1 MESWRER
8 GFVPDS
14 DEEDGFDSQNSL
26 KANDNT
32 DAGAHVSGDVERSSV
47 SADTSDDDDEL
58 GSYTPTQQRIDRRI
72 VSSNPGEDGTPTAAA
87 PEDRKGSQLGS
98 SSQREDPP
106 RTADFSQTLS
116 DAHEPSPPSTPQA
129 KPQLDIWDA
138 LSSSPDELQLDFL
151 PSRRRNALAR
161 TQNESQLPE
170 ETEDK
175 NEPNDEISPLS
186 SPLSSIHS
194 LSSDEP
200 DSGAQENG
208 AQQQVENPPQDNFE
222 DVLAP
227 LNLPEDVLRE
237 LSQPARR
244 SLRQRNPIQLHPY
257 LLEDAKYR
265 RLMKQGGIRPIRIA
279 QYREAL
285 RAAAQ
290 ASENREYGED
300 TEPPPSSPGV
310 NLSSPPSSPV
320 AARRISAEGSG
331 TAILR
336 RPTLRASDL
345 LNRSPGDSSQRPHKR
360 RKVAR
365 PADDEKYEQL
375 RRMVI
380 PQVVIDTS
388 PSSTRMDSDSIFDNP
403 QSPPRS
409 GSVSSPQT
417 TNHKEFRFPRGFS
430 PPSRNTPRIRS
441 TAERR
446 DNDHH
451 EADPDLMDWSG
462 LMFDEDPGDVQSVHS
477 QSQPDSDREQDNES
491 DEQEEEQSSD
501 ENAVREL
508 RRRIKGV
515 LPASWLRLDQQK
527 RTEDRFSSTQRNRD
541 SRQENARGVARK
553 ITKRGSTRPSS
564 PKGHLK
570 SLRELAD
577 HESSDGSDKD
587 VDVDSRQELARLVGF
602 DDPFMDQDM
611 GDDILEDN
619 RIDYMFPSNPRGPS
633 VPGTKK
639 SSSKRPSQ
647 SRPGSRFTDL
657 NKRPRLKRQARLTD
671 PIYGA
676 RKESRT
682 TRAPPIIGIL
692 DAPDVASRPRNEQ
705 PQFLRVAARNARSRR
720 DRGRRSPSR
729 KVFQLS
735 SRVDTEDANVSL
747 RQWRKG
753 KLRQTRLSGYQTKP
767 HERQALADLSSNQ
780 KETLGSLVAKEISKT
795 SRTQDRSTNHPQED
809 RGPNALLRP
818 EAPVPDPAPGNGVT
832 KPKPTEPY
840 RQGHNWIVR
849 RNVAISSL
857 KRNAPRP
864 AISDLVGGT
873 TGSAGLQTPLST
885 LNRSHQP
892 RRLPKGRDVNL
903 LLDRFLG
910 SSPADADKPRR
921 TIEAPVPTQSDDM
934 LPTARL
940 QIRRPKVR
948 KRPPRRIDVNAPER
962 QETLAPLVLEDEPF
976 GLVDE
981 SPQQFSRQGGLSG
994 YRRSYTID
1002 FNITPLQPGTFFHES
1017 TFIGSGEFSRA
1028 LALGKRDLD
1037 HPASVFHLHA
1047 GTLSFRWGPWN
1058 DTVSSEIGTV
1068 FNTILEE
1075 VERSHTSAEQPG
1087 CLSHACA
1094 LYRSLVK
1101 YCADSL
1107 TFIDPIDRA
1116 GFIRR
1121 AHGLVSRLND
1131 SLATL
1136 PETNN
1141 GEAGWLARISAYN
1154 LVFANQM
1161 YRIAC
1166 HDVVAEGVKVEAV
1179 EVLKNAAR
1187 QVAMLISMPAGR
1199 ADICKF
1205 LDENKSD
1212 EKREAGVRE
1221 DHPCVDAYVIA
1232 YHVLHGAEGAKGSF
1246 EKVFAEAYSLS
1257 DAPDKARSSDISWM
1271 EDRWYLVFTMLPLS
1285 EVDAAGIARIGSRFR
1300 EAPDSWTIP
1309 ERLVRPVLDSYDPK
1323 SETPISYNNY
1333 CRTLFHRCLHLINAW
1348 GWRDCKR
1355 ILDTLYDFFAK
1366 NTLYNLEHEESY
1378 GSPSFLDELDRA
1390 PSFDINFGEP
1400 CFHVLLK
1407 VIASGLRFLAQRYDK
1422 KKIRNFAWRLLPN
1435 HGRVYPKEKPLQQ
1448 TDLAALRNHHDL
1460 LCTLYFA
1467 VPDGCRPRLEAI
1479 KNLVD
1484 PASSHR
1490 ETCNISL
1497 RSWARLV
1504 RFKLLTNEDVSGLE
1518 QFADWHSY
1526 FVTELLKQHGL
1537 ARREIEAQNTGGNKF
1552 SHQLIERTIAE
1563 NQRHIESLLKTALNG
1578 LKSAINAA
1586 PTAEHAEKL
1595 ARKAPLNVVLGLFNP
1610 RVSRVNTTVS
1620 EALQVI
1626 LSYLQKC
1633 NTVSPVGA
1641 ANPSTEEDSQD
1652 YGDWTAIEAF
1662 YEGETTS
1669 ALPQG
1674 IELVEKSFHPEVSRL
1689 LSNCFGEDDCPEDAI
1704 LLSVVDCWT
1713 SIAQTLVKHGL
1724 RHWDSYLSRYDSDSW
1739 AALRSTIQTRKYTPK
1754 FLASCI
1760 EKDNSFVAECKVHA
1774 YSLWMSCL
1782 VERSSLLKFQHCL
1795 TEALL
1800 NGDNDNPMLQ
1810 NLPFYRDVTDGRY
1823 SVTLEDLRQR
1833 RLSLISSILSNMR
1846 AHVLR
1851 LEEEGGRDLSTTRQ
1865 EYRELVQEMMS
1876 SMKSNYQELGTGT
1889 KVAQG
1894 DYVEFVHRV
1903 VGFLQQYTRDICP
1916 VDQFFTDPSSFPL
1929 PLDDPTYIVA
1939 RVKSYEPKLSSGK
1952 SAKALIVFIQSA
1964 SERAAIDRRQTYFVE
1979 QLHASMEEAYESGDP
1994 SRPTLRA
2001 FLFQSAFPAYL
2012 KAALSSP
2019 AGWILSRPIIQTIM
2033 LTFEELLFNI
2043 NTTDPRCVSSLVDIF
2058 SSVFRASYQSL
2069 LTIIDNTDRL
2079 KEPPIIL
2086 TISSMIEMI
2095 TAALCV
2101 VDYIDRATDAGD
2113 TLISQVRIFR
2123 QIILFITSHIHDCPL
2138 SDPSTEDF
2146 ATFAEVFT
2154 NDPPTHSQTAAFFR
2168 EIGLSATRE
2177 LQAYINESWSRHQGR
2192 YYFTRRGCHQPQEV
2206 QIEPAIAAGLAT
2218 CPTAE
2223 FDDAAGIFFETL
2235 EALDLF
2241 GTYD

>member
-26 KANDNT
+26 KTNDNA
-32 DAGAHVSGDVERSSV
+32 DAGTGIARDVERSSV
-47 SADTSDDDDEL
+47 SANTSDDDDEL
-58 GSYTPTQQRIDRRI
+58 GSDTPTQQRIDRRSG
-72 VSSNPGEDGTPTAAA
+72 SSVRTPTAAA
-87 PEDRKGSQLGS
+87 RGEWKESQLES
-98 SSQREDPP
+98 SSQQEGLA

-116 DAHEPSPPSTPQA
+116 DAHEPSPPSTPQP
-129 KPQLDIWDA
+129 KSQRDTWDT

-151 PSRRRNALAR
+151 PSRRRNVLPER
-161 TQNESQLPE
+161 MQNESQLPE
-170 ETEDK
+170 QTEDK
-175 NEPNDEISPLS
+175 NEPNNEISPLS

-194 LSSDEP
+194 LSFDETEN
-200 DSGAQENG
+200 GAQENG
-208 AQQQVENPPQDNFE
+208 AQGQAGNPPQDNFE

-237 LSQPARR
+237 LSQPTRR

-279 QYREAL
+279 QYQEAL

-300 TEPPPSSPGV
+300 ADPPQSSPGV
-310 NLSSPPSSPV
+310 NPSSPPSSPV
-320 AARRISAEGSG
+320 AARRVSVERSG
-331 TAILR
+331 NTTLR

-345 LNRSPGDSSQRPHKR
+345 LNRSPGGSRHRPHKR
-360 RKVAR
+360 RKVGR
-365 PADDEKYEQL
+365 PADDEQYEQL

-388 PSSTRMDSDSIFDNP
+388 PSSTRIDSDSIFDNP

-409 GSVSSPQT
+409 GSASSPQT
-417 TNHKEFRFPRGFS
+417 TNYKEFRFPRGFS
-430 PPSRNTPRIRS
+430 PPSRNSPRIS
-441 TAERR
+441 LTAERR
-446 DNDHH
+446 DEGHH
-451 EADPDLMDWSG
+451 EPDTDLMDWSG
-462 LMFDEDPGDVQSVHS
+462 PMLDQDPGDVQSVHS
-477 QSQPDSDREQDNES
+477 QSQPDSDGEQDNED

-541 SRQENARGVARK
+541 SRQENAKGVARK

-564 PKGHLK
+564 AKGHLT

-587 VDVDSRQELARLVGF
+587 IDVDSRQELARLVGF

-611 GDDILEDN
+611 GDDVLEDN
-619 RIDYMFPSNPRGPS
+619 RIDYMFPSNPRGRS
-633 VPGTKK
+633 VSGTKK
-639 SSSKRPSQ
+639 SSTKRPSQ
-647 SRPGSRFTDL
+647 SKAGSRFTDI

-682 TRAPPIIGIL
+682 SRAPPMIGIL

-767 HERQALADLSSNQ
+767 HERQPLADLSSNP

-795 SRTQDRSTNHPQED
+795 SRTRDRSTNHPQVD
-809 RGPNALLRP
+809 RGADALPRL
-818 EAPVPDPAPGNGVT
+818 EAPAPDPASRNGDT
-832 KPKPTEPY
+832 EPKPTEPY

-864 AISDLVGGT
+864 AISDLVGST
-873 TGSAGLQTPLST
+873 IGSAGFQAPLST
-885 LNRSHQP
+885 LNRGRQP
-892 RRLPKGRDVNL
+892 RRLPKGRDLNL

-921 TIEAPVPTQSDDM
+921 MTEAPVPTQSDDM

-940 QIRRPKVR
+940 QIRRPQVR
-948 KRPPRRIDVNAPER
+948 KRPPRRIDLNAPER

-976 GLVDE
+976 SLVDE
-981 SPQQFSRQGGLSG
+981 GTPPFSRQGGLSG

-1002 FNITPLQPGTFFHES
+1002 FNITPLQSGTFFHES
-1017 TFIGSGEFSRA
+1017 TFIGSGEFPRS

-1037 HPASVFHLHA
+1037 RPASVFHLHA

-1058 DTVSSEIGTV
+1058 DTVSSELGTA
-1068 FNTILEE
+1068 FDIILEE
-1075 VERSHTSAEQPG
+1075 IESSHTSAEQPEDR
-1087 CLSHACA
+1087 LSHACT
-1094 LYRSLVK
+1094 LYRLLVK
-1101 YCADSL
+1101 YFTDGL

-1136 PETNN
+1136 GETNK
-1141 GEAGWLARISAYN
+1141 AGWLARISAYN
-1154 LVFANQM
+1154 LLFANQA

-1166 HDVVAEGVKVEAV
+1166 HDVVTEGVRVEAV
-1179 EVLKNAAR
+1179 KVVKNAAR
-1187 QVAMLISMPAGR
+1187 QVAALISTSAGQ
-1199 ADICKF
+1199 ADIRKF
-1205 LDENKSD
+1205 LEENKSD

-1232 YHVLHGAEGAKGSF
+1232 YHVLHGADGLKGSF
-1246 EKVFAEAYSLS
+1246 EEVLAEACSLS
-1257 DAPDKARSSDISWM
+1257 DAPEKVRSTDVNWM
-1271 EDRWYLVFTMLPLS
+1271 EDRWYLIFIMLPLS
-1285 EVDAAGIARIGSRFR
+1285 EIDAAGIARIGSRFR
-1300 EAPDSWTIP
+1300 NTPDNWTIP

-1378 GSPSFLDELDRA
+1378 GSPSFLDDLDRA
-1390 PSFDINFGEP
+1390 PSFDIKLGEP

-1407 VIASGLRFLAQRYDK
+1407 IIASGLRFLAQRYDK

-1504 RFKLLTNEDVSGLE
+1504 RFKLSTNEDVSGLE

-1537 ARREIEAQNTGGNKF
+1537 ARRETEAQNTGGNKF

-1595 ARKAPLNVVLGLFNP
+1595 ARKAPLNAVLGLFNP

-1626 LSYLQKC
+1626 VAYLQKC
-1633 NTVSPVGA
+1633 NPVPPVGA
-1641 ANPSTEEDSQD
+1641 ANPSAEDDSQD

-1674 IELVEKSFHPEVSRL
+1674 IELVEKTFHPEVSRL

-1713 SIAQTLVKHGL
+1713 SIAQTLVKYGL

-1760 EKDNSFVAECKVHA
+1760 EKDNSFVAECKIHV

-1782 VERSSLLKFQHCL
+1782 VERSSMLKFQHSL

-1800 NGDNDNPMLQ
+1800 NGDNDHPMLQ
-1810 NLPFYRDVTDGRY
+1810 NLPFYRDGTDGRY
-1823 SVTLEDLRQR
+1823 SVTLEELSQR
-1833 RLSLISSILSNMR
+1833 RLSLISSLLSNMR
-1846 AHVLR
+1846 THVLR
-1851 LEEEGGRDLSTTRQ
+1851 LEEAGSRDLSTARQ

-1979 QLHASMEEAYESGDP
+1979 QLHSSMEEAYESGDP

-2012 KAALSSP
+2012 EAALSSST
-2019 AGWILSRPIIQTIM
+2019 GWILSRPIIQTIM

-2043 NTTDPRCVSSLVDIF
+2043 DTTDPRCVSSLVDIF

-2069 LTIIDNTDRL
+2069 MTIIDNTNRL

-2086 TISSMIEMI
+2086 TISSMVEMI
-2095 TAALCV
+2095 TAALRV
-2101 VDYIDRATDAGD
+2101 VDYIDRATNAGE
-2113 TLISQVRIFR
+2113 TLITQVRVFR

-2138 SDPSTEDF
+2138 SDSSTEDF
-2146 ATFAEVFT
+2146 TKFAEVFT
-2154 NDPPTHSQTAAFFR
+2154 HDPPTHSKTAAFFL
-2168 EIGLSATRE
+2168 EIGQSATRE
-2177 LQAYINESWSRHQGR
+2177 LQAYISESWSRHQGR

-2206 QIEPAIAAGLAT
+2206 QIEPAIAARLAT
-2218 CPTAE
+2218 CPTAA
-2223 FDDAAGIFFETL
+2223 FDDAAGFFFETL